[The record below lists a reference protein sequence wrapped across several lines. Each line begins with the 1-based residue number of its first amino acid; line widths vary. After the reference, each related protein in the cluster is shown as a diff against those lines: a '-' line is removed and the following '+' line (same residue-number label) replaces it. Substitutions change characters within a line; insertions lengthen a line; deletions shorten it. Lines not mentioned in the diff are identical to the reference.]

1 MQRGEKTSSPS
12 RTRLSALYDVQFGV
26 CFNSTIYSFFFV
38 VSLQHTTHNNIRRIH
53 QIYGQLFQFRKNS
66 IGTTTHQPNQ
76 LAKAIQFF
84 FWLVVELHIFHYCC
98 VCVSDR
104 ERERERERTSLD
116 TLVRLFKHPEKTP
129 PSVRAKENL

>member
-84 FWLVVELHIFHYCC
+84 FGWLSNCTSFTTA
-98 VCVSDR
+98 VCVSD
-104 ERERERERTSLD
+104 RERERERTSLD

>member
-84 FWLVVELHIFHYCC
+84 FGWLSNCTSFTTAVC
-98 VCVSDR
+98 VCQTGR
-104 ERERERERTSLD
+104 ERERGREPHSIRSFACLNIQKKRRR
-116 TLVRLFKHPEKTP
+116 V
-129 PSVRAKENL
+129 